1 MWIYYLLL
9 IIAAIFFAT
18 QFYITK
24 KYQLVRGDSIKS
36 SLRLI
41 LLAYITISIFFLF
54 KGLITYKFD
63 IEFFDFSIFTF
74 FIAFGSAIVTLLCVL
89 LGVKVLK
96 IGNMSLY
103 SIFMQ
108 LGSIILP
115 TIVSLIFYN
124 ETLNWINYLGLAI
137 MVLSLFLSFNKSE
150 AKTNFKSI
158 LLYIAI
164 FLLNG
169 SIGIFFTIH
178 QHNPQLTAGYDP
190 TSNVINNDLFMFWY
204 GICMVFL
211 SFLTFLIVRFTDKN
225 NDMQFIKTNEFN
237 EAKSKTKILFIV
249 TLFVLPI
256 IYGICNGLGN
266 YFIVYSTSPNRLI
279 SSVTYPIVNGGSILF
294 STLYGFILLKEKIT
308 IKNIIQIILIIIS
321 LILFIIV

>member
-1 MWIYYLLL
+1 MPYP
-9 IIAAIFFAT
+9 A
-18 QFYITK
+18 
-24 KYQLVRGDSIKS
+24 
-36 SLRLI
+36 
-41 LLAYITISIFFLF
+41 
-54 KGLITYKFD
+54 
-63 IEFFDFSIFTF
+63 
-74 FIAFGSAIVTLLCVL
+74 
-89 LGVKVLK
+89 
-96 IGNMSLY
+96 
-103 SIFMQ
+103 
-108 LGSIILP
+108 
-115 TIVSLIFYN
+115 
-124 ETLNWINYLGLAI
+124 
-137 MVLSLFLSFNKSE
+137 LSW
-150 AKTNFKSI
+150 TNC
-158 LLYIAI
+158 
-164 FLLNG
+164 
-169 SIGIFFTIH
+169 
-178 QHNPQLTAGYDP
+178 QRAGYDP

>member
-18 QFYITK
+18 QFYVTK

-41 LLAYITISIFFLF
+41 LLAYITISIFFFF
-54 KGLITYKFD
+54 KDFINYNFN
-63 IEFFDFSIFTF
+63 IVFFDFFIFTF

-190 TSNVINNDLFMFWY
+190 TLNVINNDLFMFWY

-211 SFLTFLIVRFTDKN
+211 SFVTYLIVRFTDKN
-225 NDMQFIKTNEFN
+225 NDMQLIKTNEFN

-249 TLFVLPI
+249 TLLVLPI

-321 LILFIIV
+321 LILFIVV